1 MNQTVPVDE
10 TSRLAS
16 LLNHAALLKDRL
28 DALASTSGER
38 FNIFT
43 ILDRE
48 PDEMKTH
55 SAIIAD
61 LLNPDGL
68 HGQGE
73 VFARLFLD
81 RLDIKAHGDLRR
93 ARARAE
99 SDAGEHGRIDILL
112 EMDELCIVI
121 ENKIYANDQPK
132 QLERYHRYV
141 NSRSMNDRVELL
153 YLTLHGSEPDSYS
166 LGYLRLQDIR
176 CVSYESDIIEWL
188 GACIKEAAR
197 IPQIRELL
205 IQYQNLLRKLTG
217 RHDGNLT
224 MELASLLKKKQGD
237 MYNFELV
244 PPLADALRDLR
255 IEVEW
260 RFWES
265 LRDRLTGRKDS
276 RAWCLEAFPIE
287 GALDVTKEAI
297 ESARIKGRNRDW
309 YYGWTLC
316 VRPCQNFLS
325 EESFEIVLRIEHE
338 GGSSW
343 SWVYFGF
350 LLVERAGE
358 RPARVTH
365 ESLQDNE
372 FGRKFIDWTGKV
384 NPGLKW
390 SDRNDWFLAWRY
402 PNQDI
407 SFLAET
413 LVNNGFMRKLIEKPM
428 AAVEDLAAEV
438 EGVTEALVGPPLHTS
453 RLSE

>member
-10 TSRLAS
+10 TNRFTS
-16 LLNHAALLKDRL
+16 LLNHTVLLKDRF
-28 DALASTSGER
+28 DALASASGER

-48 PDEMKTH
+48 SDEMKTH

-73 VFARLFLD
+73 AFARLLLD
-81 RLDIKAHGDLRR
+81 RLGIKTDGDLRR
-93 ARARAE
+93 ARVRAE
-99 SDAGEHGRIDILL
+99 ADAGEHGRIDILL

-121 ENKIYANDQPK
+121 ENKIYAHDQPK
-132 QLERYHRYV
+132 QLERYHRYA
-141 NSRSMNDRVELL
+141 NSRSMGNVELL
-153 YLTLHGSEPDSYS
+153 YLTLHGSEPDTHS
-166 LGYLRLQDIR
+166 LGCLRIQDIR
-176 CVSYESDIIEWL
+176 CVSYESDVIGWL
-188 GACIKEAAR
+188 DACIKEVAR

-205 IQYQNLLRKLTG
+205 VQYQNLLRKLTG

-224 MELASLLKKKQGD
+224 MELANLLKEKQGD
-237 MYNFELV
+237 RYNFELV

-255 IEVEW
+255 IQAEW

-265 LRDRLTGRKDS
+265 LRERLTGRKDS
-276 RAWCLEAFPIE
+276 RAWYLEALPIE

-297 ESARIKGRNRDW
+297 ESVHTKGRNREW

-316 VRPCQNFLS
+316 IRPRRNLLF
-325 EESFEIVLRIEHE
+325 EEPFEIALRIEHE

-365 ESLQDNE
+365 DSLRDNE
-372 FGRKFIDWTGKV
+372 LGRKSIDWTGKV
-384 NPGLKW
+384 NPDLKW
-390 SDRNDWFLAWRY
+390 TARNDWFLVWKY
-402 PNQDI
+402 PNQNL

-413 LVNNGFMRKLIEKPM
+413 LVNNGFLRDLIEEPM
-428 AAVEDLAAEV
+428 AAVEALAGEV
-438 EGVTEALVGPPLHTS
+438 EGVVEDLVNLSLPTS
-453 RLSE
+453 RPVE

>member
-1 MNQTVPVDE
+1 MA
-10 TSRLAS
+10 RA
-16 LLNHAALLKDRL
+16 
-28 DALASTSGER
+28 R
-38 FNIFT
+38 F
-43 ILDRE
+43 L
-48 PDEMKTH
+48 P
-55 SAIIAD
+55 
-61 LLNPDGL
+61 GC
-68 HGQGE
+68 
-73 VFARLFLD
+73 FLD

-309 YYGWTLC
+309 YYG
-316 VRPCQNFLS
+316 
-325 EESFEIVLRIEHE
+325 
-338 GGSSW
+338 
-343 SWVYFGF
+343 
-350 LLVERAGE
+350 
-358 RPARVTH
+358 
-365 ESLQDNE
+365 
-372 FGRKFIDWTGKV
+372 
-384 NPGLKW
+384 
-390 SDRNDWFLAWRY
+390 
-402 PNQDI
+402 
-407 SFLAET
+407 
-413 LVNNGFMRKLIEKPM
+413 
-428 AAVEDLAAEV
+428 
-438 EGVTEALVGPPLHTS
+438 
-453 RLSE
+453 